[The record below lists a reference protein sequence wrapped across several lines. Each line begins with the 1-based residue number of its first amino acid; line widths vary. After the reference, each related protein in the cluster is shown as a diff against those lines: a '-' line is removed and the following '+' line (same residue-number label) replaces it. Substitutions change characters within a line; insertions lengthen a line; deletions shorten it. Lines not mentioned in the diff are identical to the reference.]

1 MDVTFCDLELRNLE
15 NLHRGNATKRLRG
28 CIISLRDYYHCYMCN
43 GAYAFYNI
51 TWRGLTALLILGLGQ
66 CEGLKVGIS

>member
-28 CIISLRDYYHCYMCN
+28 CIIHQLQPQTSMECGLLRYYNMSR
-43 GAYAFYNI
+43 
-51 TWRGLTALLILGLGQ
+51 RGLTALLILG
-66 CEGLKVGIS
+66 E